1 MTVTKRD
8 LAKNISIKEELSQK
22 DSSFFLD
29 AVINFI
35 KRNQKSKIN
44 INRFGTFHYKFSPKR
59 PGRNP
64 KTGKSYNIPSR
75 NRVTFEPSKLV
86 KQILN

>member
-1 MTVTKRD
+1 MTVTKRE

-29 AVINFI
+29 TVINFI
-35 KRNQKSKIN
+35 KINQKSKIN
-44 INRFGTFHYKFSPKR
+44 INRFGTFHHKFSPKR